1 MKKCLIT
8 ENQLRLIIE
17 EELKKSDVVDIIKK
31 NKDIEKY
38 IKQVTADVL
47 DNLFRVMWQQKSFY
61 QSNMIR

>member
-1 MKKCLIT
+1 MKKGLIT

>member
-1 MKKCLIT
+1 MKKGLIT

-31 NKDIEKY
+31 NKDIENY

>member
-1 MKKCLIT
+1 MGKVVIT
-8 ENQLRLIIE
+8 ESTLQRIIE

-47 DNLFRVMWQQKSFY
+47 DNLFKVMWQQKSFY